1 MLNQNISKQVE
12 VPVQPTQTIKKTRLS
27 HQLRTVL
34 SLTFAVAALGSG
46 SEAFA
51 CASCGCTLST
61 DWGSQGVSTATGF
74 SADLSYTYINQD
86 TPIYGS
92 TKNPSASLI
101 NTLYAGGQE
110 IETATKTQT
119 VTAAINYNGETWGVS
134 VKIPFLDRTH
144 GTNGT
149 TNNPGVGGDLG
160 ANYTTSSGSGLGDI
174 SVIGRYSGFSEGR
187 TSGLIAGIKL
197 PTGSTNQNF
206 NGGAGAGTPLDAGLQ
221 LGTGSTDI
229 IYGAYTSGLIS
240 KYGWFVQG
248 TVQHAIS
255 PLVTTADG
263 VTTYR
268 PGDTISLNTG
278 IRYAGFGATV
288 SPMLQLNLVHRNS
301 DEGTNVNND
310 VLTGA
315 PISSGSLAYLAP
327 GISVRLGGGSSVY
340 GFVQIPV
347 YENVGS
353 LQLVPKFTATIGL
366 HHSFQE

>member
-1 MLNQNISKQVE
+1 MNTKPKL
-12 VPVQPTQTIKKTRLS
+12 LS
-27 HQLRTVL
+27 TALATVIVLLQL
-34 SLTFAVAALGSG
+34 VAINDAQ
-46 SEAFA
+46 A
-51 CASCGCTLST
+51 CASCGCSLST

-74 SADLSYTYINQD
+74 SADLSYTYIDQN

-92 TKNPSASLI
+92 TKNPSSSLI
-101 NTLYAGGQE
+101 NTLYANGQE
-110 IETATKTQT
+110 IETDTKTQT
-119 VTAAINYNGETWGVS
+119 ITAAINYNGDNWGVS
-134 VKIPFLDRTH
+134 IQIPFLDRTH

-149 TNNPGVGGDLG
+149 TNNSGADYG
-160 ANYTTSSGSGLGDI
+160 ANYSSSSGSGLGDI
-174 SVIGRYSGFSEGR
+174 RVIGRYNGFSADR
-187 TSGLIAGIKL
+187 TTGLIAGIKL
-197 PTGSTNQNF
+197 PTGSTHQNF
-206 NGGAGAGTPLDAGLQ
+206 NGGQAAGSALDAGLQ

-229 IYGAYTSGLIS
+229 IYGAFTSGLVD

-268 PGDTISLNTG
+268 PGDTFSLNTG

-288 SPMLQLNLVHRNS
+288 NPMLQLNLVHRNS
-301 DEGTNVNND
+301 DVGSNVNSD
-310 VLTGA
+310 VLSGV

-327 GISVRLGGGSSVY
+327 GVSVRIGGGNSVY
-340 GFVQIPV
+340 GFVQLPI

-366 HHSFQE
+366 HHSYQ

>member
-1 MLNQNISKQVE
+1 MLNQNISNQVGE
-12 VPVQPTQTIKKTRLS
+12 SVQPTQTNKKTRLS
-27 HQLRTVL
+27 HPLRTAL
-34 SLTFAVAALGSG
+34 SLTFALAALASG
-46 SEAFA
+46 NEAFA
-51 CASCGCTLST
+51 CASCGCSLST

-92 TKNPSASLI
+92 TKNPPSSLI
-101 NTLYAGGQE
+101 NTLYANGQE

-119 VTAAINYNGETWGVS
+119 VTAAINYNGETWGIS
-134 VKIPFLDRTH
+134 VQIPFLDRTH

-149 TNNPGVGGDLG
+149 TVVPGDLG

-174 SVIGRYSGFSEGR
+174 RVIGRYSGFSEAR
-187 TSGLIAGIKL
+187 TTGLIAGIKL

-268 PGDTISLNTG
+268 PGDTFSLNTG

-288 SPMLQLNLVHRNS
+288 SPMLQLNLVHKNS

-327 GISVRLGGGSSVY
+327 GVSVRLGGGSSVY

-347 YENVGS
+347 CENVGS
-353 LQLVPKFTATIGL
+353 LQLVPKFTATIGV
-366 HHSFQE
+366 HHLFQ